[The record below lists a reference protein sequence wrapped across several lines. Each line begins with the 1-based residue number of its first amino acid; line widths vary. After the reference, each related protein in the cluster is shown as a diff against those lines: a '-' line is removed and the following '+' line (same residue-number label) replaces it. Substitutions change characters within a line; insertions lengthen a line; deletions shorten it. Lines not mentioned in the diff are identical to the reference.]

1 MTKKKR
7 TDDVYPILKV
17 ETLSQLSGYESENN
31 ILSEVRDRVESLIE
45 AVNELI
51 DIENQRDQNKSS
63 RTKQ

>member
-63 RTKQ
+63 RTKR